1 MLLNVSVPSAP
12 PLMPFFVYASM
23 ESVEVPSN
31 VMVAPSFALMTA
43 LSVFSVPSASMD
55 WMFPTTL
62 MVQVVDLPM
71 RMGAPFVSLVSV
83 RPFSVM
89 TTSVRDLATCMAP
102 SAQVPV
108 KSYVPFA
115 IMVMT
120 VPEMVYPL
128 SEPDVLATASFVK
141 VNAAWFVSS
150 SSPPDS
156 LPPDSPPVF
165 PPRSVRTERSME
177 LATVA
182 TATGVLAE
190 PYEAVAEAEAFCVPL
205 MYRY

>member
-1 MLLNVSVPSAP
+1 
-12 PLMPFFVYASM
+12 MPFFVLALTT
-23 ESVEVPSN
+23 SVEFPSN

-43 LSVFSVPSASMD
+43 LSEFSEPSVSIDLLEPM
-55 WMFPTTL
+55 TL
-62 MVQVVDLPM
+62 MVQMVDLPM
-71 RMGAPFVSLVSV
+71 RIGAPFVSLVSV
-83 RPFSVM
+83 KPFSVM

-115 IMVMT
+115 VMVMT
-120 VPEMVYPL
+120 VPSIVYPL
-128 SEPDVLATASFVK
+128 SEPDVLVTASFVK
-141 VNAAWFVSS
+141 VKAAWFVSS

-156 LPPDSPPVF
+156 PPPDSPPPVF
-165 PPRSVRTERSME
+165 PPRSARTERSME

-205 MYRY
+205 I